1 MHLCYII
8 VLSLLIEYQAS
19 AFPSHTDN
27 SRNFTVDV
35 TFSNNSD
42 CCNSASTCKF
52 HSLYNAL
59 KCVKSN
65 TIVTILSSK
74 VILTSPVIVIPCEDV
89 KIVGQPYATVSCE
102 EKSYV
107 QFRGSHDIV
116 IQNIT
121 WENCGLNNSLYI
133 GQLSCYDCSN
143 ITITNSIF
151 QNSSSAGVILVGIHG
166 NIIIQGSI
174 FKFNAGNGQ
183 VGGMLVSTDTGNI
196 HTCFH
201 LVINT
206 TNFYSNDAFCSDF
219 KCSGGLYVD
228 IPSDSV
234 KEAYLHIENSNFSS
248 HSVNGCGAVFIAAS
262 ITGELTITINDV
274 LFSNN
279 FGKLTGALYL
289 DIEASSSNVSSC
301 VNISFTSTKF
311 IHNGGVIVY
320 GIVNRCMQMSI
331 SNVMFSNNIPDGS
344 VFEASNIILELEED
358 HTTHLDVSDSI
369 FIGNIINV
377 FTISTCHT
385 VIARFSN
392 VRMVNNIGQ
401 GGITVTNGH
410 MCNKA
415 DDVFTVGG
423 AHRIAFTDSD
433 FINNSEPLG
442 IVYIDVVAESINITG
457 CSFTNNYAHDGGVV
471 VIYNMQ
477 DISVQDSHFA
487 SNHPSSL
494 YVLNVVAESIN
505 IGGCSFT
512 NNYAHDGVVV
522 IYNMQ
527 DISVQDSHFTSN
539 HASGLYV
546 LNGHITLVGH
556 IAFTKNTANNGGGIS
571 LMNESFIGLEDNT
584 HLDFVGNFA
593 VHYGGAIYAEVP
605 YCDIV
610 IMNGSES
617 FISFVN
623 NSAFFAGD
631 SVYFRILSSCESSY
645 FISSLHH
652 LQCGKVS
659 TTNNFSCQKYMRS
672 SPMNLI
678 SNDTRSC
685 NSNVGC
691 FFDIGVMLGE
701 EITLPL
707 RVIDYFNQTAEPT
720 VFLVS
725 CSTDGYELESSSSKF
740 TIISNGFRGV
750 SILGNDSGKSVRNIT
765 IDLSTVE
772 VSDAKPIALRLNVSL
787 KGCHAGFV
795 YNKNS
800 STCTCFAKY
809 GIVQCI
815 NNIHSMIT
823 RGYWF
828 GYVKIQDKE
837 VPTLS
842 MCPNSYCKFTKCNSD
857 KSNLCILHS
866 NLQQQ
871 CHAHRT
877 GVACSECKSS
887 YTLSYDSAVCI
898 NSKQCTAGL
907 TALVVILT
915 MIYWIII
922 VVVVF
927 VVLSFKLRVNYLFA
941 IIYFYSIVDLLI
953 GNNLYIS
960 DGVFQTVTL
969 LSSFAKLSPQ
979 FLGKLCLVKGMSGID
994 QLFIHYIHPLAILLI
1009 LIVITVVAR
1018 NSLRVSSFISPI
1030 IIRAICLLLL
1040 LSYTSIACT
1049 SLSLLRHLEF
1059 IDIDAIYTYSS
1070 PEIKF
1075 FHGRHILYGGV
1086 AVLCELIIGIGL
1098 PLLLILDPYLS
1109 HKINLI
1115 KIRPLLDQFQGGYK
1129 DKYRWC
1135 SAYYLV
1141 CRQII
1146 FLLVYLTTLSNYEQM
1161 NFILLVVCAVIAM
1174 FHAWIQPYAKESLNS
1189 LDEVILVSLVVIVG
1203 LNGAAFSSE
1212 VLAKMII
1219 GFVFFPLFCFI
1230 GFLIL
1235 YSSIKGRI
1243 VHTFLYVKHVLCCG
1257 AIQQSSIRNIQDN
1270 GALDNY
1276 DQYDRSTGSDD
1287 ESRPLLPSS
1296 SSGSVLR

>member
-27 SRNFTVDV
+27 PRNFTVDV
-35 TFSNNSD
+35 TFSNNSH

-52 HSLYNAL
+52 HSLYHAL
-59 KCVKSN
+59 KCVKSH
-65 TIVTILSSK
+65 TTVTILSSK
-74 VILTSPVIVIPCEDV
+74 VILTSPVTVIPCEDV

-107 QFRGSHDIV
+107 LFQRSHDIV

-183 VGGMLVSTDTGNI
+183 VGGMLVSTNTGNI

-201 LVINT
+201 LVIST

-228 IPSDSV
+228 IPNGSV
-234 KEAYLHIENSNFSS
+234 KEAYLHIEKSNFSS
-248 HSVNGCGAVFIAAS
+248 HSVNGCGAVFIAAN
-262 ITGELTITINDV
+262 ITGELNITINDV

-289 DIEASSSNVSSC
+289 DIEASSSNVFSC
-301 VNISFTSTKF
+301 VNIN

-320 GIVNRCMQMSI
+320 GIVNRCMQISI
-331 SNVMFSNNIPDGS
+331 SNVTFSNNIPDGS
-344 VFEASNIILELEED
+344 FFEASNIILELEED

-369 FIGNIINV
+369 FIGNVINV

-392 VRMVNNIGQ
+392 VRMVNNTGQ

-415 DDVFTVGG
+415 DDVFAGG
-423 AHRIAFTDSD
+423 AHRIAFTDSN
-433 FINNSEPLG
+433 FTNNSEHLG
-442 IVYIDVVAESINITG
+442 IVYINVAADYINIAG
-457 CSFTNNYAHDGGVV
+457 CN
-471 VIYNMQ
+471 
-477 DISVQDSHFA
+477 
-487 SNHPSSL
+487 
-494 YVLNVVAESIN
+494 
-505 IGGCSFT
+505 FT

-522 IYNMQ
+522 IYNTQ

-546 LNGHITLVGH
+546 LHGSITLVGH
-556 IAFTKNTANNGGGIS
+556 IVFTKNTANSGGGIS
-571 LMNESFIGLEDNT
+571 LMKESFIGLEDNT

-610 IMNGSES
+610 IRNGSES
-617 FISFVN
+617 FISFIN
-623 NSAFFAGD
+623 NSASFAGD
-631 SVYFRILSSCESSY
+631 SVYFQILSSCESTSKD

-701 EITLPL
+701 ELTLPL
-707 RVIDYFNQTAEPT
+707 RVIDYFNQTAGPT

-725 CSTDGYELESSSSKF
+725 CNTDGYELESSSSKF

-750 SILGNDSGKSVRNIT
+750 SILGNDSGESVRNIT

-772 VSDAKPIALRLNVSL
+772 VSDAKPIALRVNVSL

-842 MCPNSYCKFTKCNSD
+842 TCPNSYCKFTKCNSD

-877 GVACSECKSS
+877 GVACSECKSP

-953 GNNLYIS
+953 GNNLYFS

-994 QLFIHYIHPLAILLI
+994 QLFIHYTHPLAILLI

-1018 NSLRVSSFISPI
+1018 NSLQVSSFISPI